1 MVGKA
6 LTLKYRYIEIVASR
20 AKLLS
25 VRLLT
30 QWLWVR
36 VPLPASKLGKIAGGK
51 NFFVSVIFVLSII
64 NFFLWNAAKKVL
76 MRFALSGD
84 NRLICLI
91 DKEFI
96 I

>member
-20 AKLLS
+20 AKWLS
-25 VRLLT
+25 VRLLN

-51 NFFVSVIFVLSII
+51 IFFVVSVIFVLSII

-76 MRFALSGD
+76 MCFS
-84 NRLICLI
+84 
-91 DKEFI
+91 
-96 I
+96 